1 MCVKMRVGP
10 GPLAVLALVFWTQC
24 VILDGVEAKK
34 ERKRPKEAPPQH
46 TETSNTTLSNS
57 EEVGGIIK
65 VGPQNVWYFL
75 LLLIVNSIGIMI
87 IIIILIVIIIINIS
101 MDIIVFI
108 IIICIIIITIIIH
121 FIVNIEILNILVV
134 MVDY

>member
-24 VILDGVEAKK
+24 VLLDGVEAKK

-46 TETSNTTLSNS
+46 TENSNTTLSNS
-57 EEVGGIIK
+57 EEVGGTIK

-75 LLLIVNSIGIMI
+75 LLVIIINSIISSI
-87 IIIILIVIIIINIS
+87 FIIIILINMHFDIIVCIIIIGVIIIII
-101 MDIIVFI
+101 M
-108 IIICIIIITIIIH
+108 IH
-121 FIVNIEILNILVV
+121 FMLIL
-134 MVDY
+134 

>member
-1 MCVKMRVGP
+1 MCVCVKMRVGP

-24 VILDGVEAKK
+24 VLLDGVEAKK

-75 LLLIVNSIGIMI
+75 LLLIINNVFYYTSSINSSI
-87 IIIILIVIIIINIS
+87 
-101 MDIIVFI
+101 
-108 IIICIIIITIIIH
+108 
-121 FIVNIEILNILVV
+121 ILVV
-134 MVDY
+134 LSLSSLVIIHLNIDIFVLLFVLLLSLLFILFIL